1 LYSTLSPLQ
10 VSGSLTSS
18 VVDDAFFILKKCGSR
33 ALATRSIHCVCA
45 ILGQLN
51 DLLANKLKGA
61 LLAHIGSGPGKL
73 LAGAPALPG
82 AADAGGERADI
93 TLCIVVADLLSSVC
107 CRLEG
112 CLWVG
117 EAWGNVVGCNWLLPP
132 ISMLRAF

>member
-1 LYSTLSPLQ
+1 LQ

-61 LLAHIGSGPGKL
+61 LLAKIASGPSKL
-73 LAGAPALPG
+73 LAAAPALPG
-82 AADAGGERADI
+82 AADAGGEHG
-93 TLCIVVADLLSSVC
+93 LQ
-107 CRLEG
+107 
-112 CLWVG
+112 
-117 EAWGNVVGCNWLLPP
+117 PK
-132 ISMLRAF
+132 